1 MLDHR
6 LNKPVPD
13 SNNGI
18 PQASSLSAKAL
29 EAKLPS
35 EQKPQPISFWQRLN
49 QPWNNLNF
57 HTKLAI
63 LLMVSAALPVIAV
76 TQGLVTLNKNRELN
90 TLKASL
96 QKDGKAFTENY
107 VLWSQVDSQAQ
118 AENLGKLI
126 QATKV
131 DLSNPQ
137 EVSANRAFLQ
147 DFLRIHNGSDPEIN
161 KNFQIF
167 TDAQGRTVAQ
177 DIQILADNSSS
188 KPPLPTKNAALVEP
202 KYRPVSLPLGIK
214 LGDLPIVKNSLKTGR
229 PLAGMELL
237 KRESLQRL
245 GLEKQA
251 DIGLRSQPTN
261 NLPEPKQPFPE
272 GTYDIDGGK
281 AGLVSMAVYP
291 VKINNK
297 LVGTVIVGAVQNRNY
312 SLVDKFSQNYKV
324 PTATV
329 FAHDWRVI
337 TNVPYSDG
345 QTRAIGT
352 RVARE
357 VAEQVLNQG
366 KDFSGQTNIVGQ
378 PYLTFYSPLY
388 DHQKELNPVQAKP
401 VGIAYIGQSL
411 EEVESHLR
419 SQQLVAY
426 GIGGGILLLVGL
438 VTIPIANSFA
448 RPLRRLAILTQQI
461 GAGGQGVRLEA
472 TERQDEI
479 GVLSQELNKMA
490 VKIDS
495 NLEARRQ
502 EAERSRLF
510 ADIAASRASS
520 AEELDAVFNQALK
533 RAREILNA
541 DRVVI
546 YRFNS
551 DWSGYIAAEAV
562 LPDWPKALTL
572 KIEDSCI
579 GDELLQAYKQGRV
592 VPTNNVFEAG
602 FHPKHQ
608 QLMERLQIKAN
619 LVTSI
624 VRGEQLFG
632 LLIAHHCAAPHA
644 WQQSEI
650 NFLTQLAAQ
659 LGLILDRLNVV
670 EQTQAEAKRAQAI
683 KDITVKLAQV
693 SQTDS
698 IFDTAVQE
706 IRSALKADR
715 VVVYRFNEQWQGTLI
730 AESVASGWPKALGA
744 KIDDPC
750 FAQKY
755 VELYRQG
762 RVQAIDNIY
771 KAGLSEC
778 YIKQLEPFAVKANLI
793 APILQDGQLFGLL
806 IVHQCSAPRAW
817 QQGEIDLF
825 AQLATQVGLGLERAK
840 LLEQQKTAKEQLQKR
855 ALELLM
861 EVDPVGRGD
870 LTIRASVT
878 EDEIG
883 TVADSYNSMIDS
895 LRKIVT
901 QVQAAAKQ
909 VATTTSSSEGSVKEL
924 STEAL
929 RQAEEITAA
938 LDRIQEMSNSIRA
951 VTQSAEQAEA
961 AVQQAT
967 QTVQAGDAAMN
978 RTVEGIMAIRETVAE
993 TSKKVK
999 RLGESSQK
1007 ISKVVNLIGR
1017 FAAQTNLLALKASIE
1032 AARAGEEGRGF
1043 AVLADEVR
1051 ALARQSAEA
1060 TAEIE
1065 SLVKDIQTETKEVV
1079 AAMEA
1084 GTEQVVTGTRLVDET
1099 RYSLNQITA
1108 VSTQIGELVAAIASA
1123 AVAQSQASEAVTITM
1138 SDVAAIAS
1146 KTSNE
1151 ASVVSVSFKE
1161 LLALAQELQASADQ
1175 FKVS

>member
-1 MLDHR
+1 MIPSAQPNKPKSNSNNPSDTNMATSGDQSSSQLNSTDQIEPGFDKLENFNQDIETSVGTEQKQTTPPQVTRSWWQGLSLRTKVVALAIALGTLPVLTIGATAYYFADQHLAKQIKQDKQSRVQALSDEIGYFMFERYGDIQVMANLPILRNPKVQAVTTLQEREVMLNRIAQIYKVYDSIAVFDLNGNVIAQSQGKRLGNHKERKYFQQALRTGEPVISPPEISKSTGELVIHFAAPVKDAVTDETIGVVRSRMPVTAIDNLIKRYGNGADEFLVVGPDNKFFVAEKANNLSQEAKALFAKFPQLQAANKPATILDIDR
-6 LNKPVPD
+6 LNKNKHLLAYAP
-13 SNNGI
+13 
-18 PQASSLSAKAL
+18 L
-29 EAKLPS
+29 EAIEGLPELNWS
-35 EQKPQPISFWQRLN
+35 TMITEATAEAFAPQR
-49 QPWNNLNF
+49 NL
-57 HTKLAI
+57 
-63 LLMVSAALPVIAV
+63 LLTFALGTAVTALLVSAIAASIANRATRPLLAATKAVEKLGQGELDTRIAV
-76 TQGLVTLNKNRELN
+76 TGEDEIAMLGSNINQMADQLQNREQAL
-90 TLKASL
+90 L
-96 QKDGKAFTENY
+96 QNQE
-107 VLWSQVDSQAQ
+107 AQ
-118 AENLGKLI
+118 AE
-126 QATKV
+126 QA
-131 DLSNPQ
+131 
-137 EVSANRAFLQ
+137 RF
-147 DFLRIHNGSDPEIN
+147 F
-161 KNFQIF
+161 
-167 TDAQGRTVAQ
+167 
-177 DIQILADNSSS
+177 
-188 KPPLPTKNAALVEP
+188 
-202 KYRPVSLPLGIK
+202 
-214 LGDLPIVKNSLKTGR
+214 
-229 PLAGMELL
+229 
-237 KRESLQRL
+237 
-245 GLEKQA
+245 
-251 DIGLRSQPTN
+251 
-261 NLPEPKQPFPE
+261 
-272 GTYDIDGGK
+272 
-281 AGLVSMAVYP
+281 
-291 VKINNK
+291 
-297 LVGTVIVGAVQNRNY
+297 
-312 SLVDKFSQNYKV
+312 
-324 PTATV
+324 
-329 FAHDWRVI
+329 
-337 TNVPYSDG
+337 
-345 QTRAIGT
+345 
-352 RVARE
+352 
-357 VAEQVLNQG
+357 
-366 KDFSGQTNIVGQ
+366 TNISFFRVRG
-378 PYLTFYSPLY
+378 
-388 DHQKELNPVQAKP
+388 
-401 VGIAYIGQSL
+401 
-411 EEVESHLR
+411 
-419 SQQLVAY
+419 SQDV
-426 GIGGGILLLVGL
+426 
-438 VTIPIANSFA
+438 
-448 RPLRRLAILTQQI
+448 
-461 GAGGQGVRLEA
+461 
-472 TERQDEI
+472 
-479 GVLSQELNKMA
+479 
-490 VKIDS
+490 DS
-495 NLEARRQ
+495 
-502 EAERSRLF
+502 
-510 ADIAASRASS
+510 
-520 AEELDAVFNQALK
+520 VFNKAL
-533 RAREILNA
+533 RGARNILKA

-551 DWSGYIAAEAV
+551 DWSGYISTEAV
-562 LPDWPKALTL
+562 LPDWPQALAN
-572 KIEDSCI
+572 KIEDPCI
-579 GDELLQAYKQGRV
+579 GQSLIQAYTKGRV

-602 FHPKHQ
+602 FHPEHLK
-608 QLMERLQIKAN
+608 LMERLQIKAS
-619 LVTSI
+619 LVTPI
-624 VRGEQLFG
+624 LKDGQLFG
-632 LLIAHHCAAPHA
+632 LLIAHHCNAPHA
-644 WQQSEI
+644 WQQTEI
-650 NFLTQLAAQ
+650 NFLSQ
-659 LGLILDRLNVV
+659 LGSQLGFILDRVTLL
-670 EQTQAEAKRAQAI
+670 EQQQTEAKRAQVI
-683 KDITVKLAQV
+683 KDITVKLAQS
-693 SQTDS
+693 SQAES

-706 IRSALKADR
+706 LQQALKADR

-1007 ISKVVNLIGR
+1007 ISKVVNLIST
-1017 FAAQTNLLALKASIE
+1017 FADQTNLLALNASIE
-1032 AARAGEEGRGF
+1032 AAHAGEQGRGF
-1043 AVLADEVR
+1043 AVVADEVR
-1051 ALARQSAEA
+1051 VLARQSAAA

-1065 SLVKDIQTETKEVV
+1065 SLVKDIQTETNEVV

-1084 GTEQVVTGTRLVDET
+1084 GTEQVVMGTKLVDET
-1099 RYSLNQITA
+1099 RSSLNKITVVSAQI
-1108 VSTQIGELVAAIASA
+1108 SELVAAIASA
-1123 AVAQSQASEAVTITM
+1123 AVAQSQASKEVTESM

-1151 ASVVSVSFKE
+1151 ASVVSASFKD
-1161 LLALAQELQASADQ
+1161 LLALAQELQASVGQ
-1175 FKVS
+1175 FKVT